1 MQEAWLEMH
10 KKRTRPTGLYS
21 FIQKTQRSMKNKQRR
36 REGRKE
42 RKRQRIKKWLATEA
56 CEEIRLL
63 DRNLWDSFDSE
74 CKPNLALALSRAIDS
89 KQLKY
94 YLAMRE
100 MPMEYDVFYEIKDV
114 VGGAQETEQ
123 VMAIINDLKAKS
135 HETDLPL
142 EQVASIALYD
152 TVALMLD
159 QNRSKLMPWVEF
171 GYEQLE
177 SWINKME
184 SEWYLSSDVSFVN
197 NPNIGDLMKAICSMG
212 LSSALLDFVKWDQR
226 VRHHI
231 ACELEV
237 APSIDYIKFNYPD
250 SVPVVGELYQEDWE
264 TIWHVVYEHLPIY
277 NHYKINILLDVNKP
291 LHDNEDVKR
300 LIKDFDL
307 KPLCNESCF

>member
-1 MQEAWLEMH
+1 M
-10 KKRTRPTGLYS
+10 KKKL
-21 FIQKTQRSMKNKQRR
+21 RR

-42 RKRQRIKKWLATEA
+42 RKRRRIKKWLATEA
-56 CEEIRLL
+56 CEELRLL
-63 DRNLWDSFDSE
+63 DRNLWDSFDFE
-74 CKPNLALALSRAIDS
+74 CKPNLALALSRAIYS
-89 KQLKY
+89 KQLRY

-100 MPMEYDVFYEIKDV
+100 IPMDYDVFCEIKEV
-114 VGGAQETEQ
+114 MGGTQETEQ
-123 VMAIINDLKAKS
+123 VTAIINDLKTKS

-142 EQVASIALYD
+142 EQVASEALYD
-152 TVALMLD
+152 TVVIMLD

-177 SWINKME
+177 SWINKKE
-184 SEWYLSSDVSFVN
+184 SEWYLSSDVSFLFY
-197 NPNIGDLMKAICSMG
+197 PELGDLMKAVCRMG
-212 LSSALLDFVKWDQR
+212 LSSVLLDFVKWNQR

-231 ACELEV
+231 ASELDV

-264 TIWHVVYEHLPIY
+264 TIWRVVYEHIPIY

-300 LIKDFDL
+300 LINDFDL
-307 KPLCNESCF
+307 KPM

>member
-1 MQEAWLEMH
+1 M
-10 KKRTRPTGLYS
+10 KK
-21 FIQKTQRSMKNKQRR
+21 KQRR

-42 RKRQRIKKWLATEA
+42 HKRRRIKKWLATEA
-56 CEEIRLL
+56 CEELRLL

-74 CKPNLALALSRAIDS
+74 CKPNLALALSRTIDS

-100 MPMEYDVFYEIKDV
+100 MPMDYDVFCEIKEV
-114 VGGAQETEQ
+114 MGGSQETEQ
-123 VMAIINDLKAKS
+123 VIAIINDLKTKS

-142 EQVASIALYD
+142 EQVASEALYD

-159 QNRSKLMPWVEF
+159 QNRSMLMPWVEF

-177 SWINKME
+177 SWINKKD
-184 SEWYLSSDVSFVN
+184 SDWYLSGDVSVLF
-197 NPNIGDLMKAICSMG
+197 NPELGDLMKAVCRMG
-212 LSSALLDFVKWDQR
+212 LSSVLLDFVKWDQR

-231 ACELEV
+231 ASELDV

-264 TIWHVVYEHLPIY
+264 TIWRVIYLHLPI
-277 NHYKINILLDVNKP
+277 NNNYKFNILLDVDMQ
-291 LHDNEDVKR
+291 LHNDDINR
-300 LIKDFDL
+300 LINDFDL
-307 KPLCNESCF
+307 KPLCDEPCF